1 MALDLLSSVVIL
13 IAAIGPPVIYLI
25 WVRDLETCQREP
37 YAAVFAV
44 FLFGASFSVGGA
56 YILESLSIQVLYS
69 SGSPLAKGFWNFQP
83 FDPTLE
89 MFILAVILAP
99 VIEETL
105 KGLGVFTVYG
115 HLRELED
122 GLVYG
127 AAAGL
132 GFAASENIL
141 YLANAL
147 AAGTDVFVLT
157 VIVRSFTSVF
167 LHASATGITGFGI
180 ARGRLHSAYG
190 MGRRSWLPYLLV
202 AMVLHASFNLFAIL
216 GDIFPDATGEIAL
229 LGLLL
234 AFMLAAGAFSYI
246 RRRIKEL
253 DRMYPCPP
261 SGPLP
266 PPGPPM
272 PPSGTY

>member
-1 MALDLLSSVVIL
+1 MALDLISTVIIL

-25 WVRDLETCQREP
+25 WVRDQETCQREP

-56 YILESLSIQVLYS
+56 YILESLSIQLLYS
-69 SGSPLAKGFWNFQP
+69 SGSPLAKGFGNIQP

-89 MFILAVILAP
+89 MFLLAVILAP

-132 GFAASENIL
+132 GFASSENIL

-147 AAGTDVFVLT
+147 AQGTDVFVIT
-157 VIVRSFTSVF
+157 VVVRSFTSVL

-180 ARGRLHSAYG
+180 AQGRLLSSYG
-190 MGRRSWLPYLLV
+190 KGKRSWIPYLLI

-216 GDIFPDATGEIAL
+216 GDIFPDQTGEIAL
-229 LGLLL
+229 LGLVLAFLL
-234 AFMLAAGAFSYI
+234 ATGAFTYI
-246 RRRIKEL
+246 RRRIREL
-253 DRMYPCPP
+253 DRQYPCPP
-261 SGPLP
+261 SGPTS
-266 PPGPPM
+266 GT
-272 PPSGTY
+272 PPSGPY